1 MDVAKQLLESW
12 DRQCQIVNSVAS
24 LIDDENRHV
33 KPSEDGW
40 SLDRHLAHMHGVR
53 RFFLS
58 QVAPE
63 QAAGLVSASADA
75 EGTPLADLGA
85 IKACLKASEKAVRE
99 AVREGLEKG
108 GGPMAGDHVVYDNPV
123 LLLQHMVWHD
133 GWHVGLIF
141 LALRLNG
148 QEPPAEW
155 EEPNVWGLWRTES
168 W

>member
-1 MDVAKQLLESW
+1 L
-12 DRQCQIVNSVAS
+12 
-24 LIDDENRHV
+24 LIDDANRHFL
-33 KPSEDGW
+33 PSNDGW
-40 SLDRHLAHMHGVR
+40 SIDRHLAHMHGVR

-63 QAAGLVSASADA
+63 HAASLVSASADK
-75 EGTPLADLGA
+75 EGTPLADLNA
-85 IKACLKASEKAVRE
+85 IRTCLEASGKAVRD
-99 AVREGLEKG
+99 AVEEGLEKG
-108 GGPMAGDHVVYDNPV
+108 GPMAGEHVVYDNPV
-123 LLLQHMVWHD
+123 LLMQHMVWHD

-148 QEPPAEW
+148 QEPPEEW